1 VSAAASTATAPGST
15 ASSPARTLGLKTPF
29 TAHLSGTAKQT
40 EEPGGAIIDLRLRL
54 SGGAHGRLRVR
65 MAGAPLGG
73 GGLSMTGSQV
83 DLLANGGPVLTGQIS
98 SLQGDQF
105 VARVEDPSGS
115 HFSLHALV
123 TIDSNTGTVT
133 GTLSGTKR

>member
-1 VSAAASTATAPGST
+1 VK
-15 ASSPARTLGLKTPF
+15 LKTPF

-40 EEPGGAIIDLRLRL
+40 EESGGAIIDLALDL

-65 MAGAPLGG
+65 MAGAPLDG

-83 DLLANGGPVLTGQIS
+83 DLLANGGPVLEGQIT

-115 HFSLHALV
+115 QFSLHALV
-123 TIDSNTGTVT
+123 SIDGNSGAVT